1 MACLGLSKL
10 ESWITLHWIDTVH
23 VHARRYEPAAYQRPV
38 PATHAT
44 LAPNAVPTL
53 GRHTQTPHAYGV
65 YCATWHQQHRQT

>member
-10 ESWITLHWIDTVH
+10 ESWITLHWIDTVY
-23 VHARRYEPAAYQRPV
+23 VNARRYEPAAYQRPV

-53 GRHTQTPHAYGV
+53 G
-65 YCATWHQQHRQT
+65 